1 MPHHPPQTT
10 IRASDSGMAL
20 VIVMFMTLVLS
31 VMASSLAFVSKTE
44 TLSSYSYKTMSQAR
58 YAAESGLHSAANHLL
73 WTYEPPGTPG
83 AALPDPLADYDM
95 SGAAVTFDGAAV
107 VLSSDADADSNY
119 PVDGVRTAFVAA
131 TQGSLALNAGRVTYA
146 ARATLRSMRQFED
159 EFTGQD
165 VTLQTW
171 EVTGIGRAGG
181 EGGAEVEVT
190 AIIERQESPVFK
202 YAAFATDP
210 GCDALRFGGGAIV
223 DSYDSRL
230 YSGVGTPDVDNFGGN
245 VGTNGNMTGL
255 GATTTVNGSL
265 STPRTGVGACNA
277 AGVTAL
283 TTNGATVT
291 QGILELGQA
300 IAYPVPPALDPLPP
314 TGNVNFNG
322 GCGAGTAAF
331 CSTAGGTI
339 SIDPALTGGT
349 VTMADVRVQA
359 GTELHLKAGTYVLN
373 SISFSGNARI
383 TVDSPGEVVIKV
395 AGVGK
400 ATPIDFTGGS
410 ITNDTYDP
418 TALRF
423 IYSGNAAIKLTGG
436 ASSAAL
442 VYAPNASASFAGG
455 SDFYGAVVAKEIT
468 DMGGASIH
476 YDRKLQNDALT
487 AGNPMMGSFSWR
499 TF

>member
-1 MPHHPPQTT
+1 
-10 IRASDSGMAL
+10 
-20 VIVMFMTLVLS
+20 
-31 VMASSLAFVSKTE
+31 
-44 TLSSYSYKTMSQAR
+44 MSQAR

-73 WTYEPPGTPG
+73 WSYEAPGTPG
-83 AALPDPLADYDM
+83 AALPDPFIDYER
-95 SGAAVTFDGAAV
+95 SGPAVTFDGAVV
-107 VLSSDADADSNY
+107 VLSSDGDVDSNY
-119 PVDGVRTAFVAA
+119 PVDAVRAAFVAA
-131 TQGSLALNAGRVTYA
+131 TQGTLALNAGQVTYA
-146 ARATLRSMRQFED
+146 ARARLLSMRQFED
-159 EFTGQD
+159 EFSGAD

-171 EVTGIGRAGG
+171 EVTGIGTAGG

-230 YSGVGTPDVDNFGGN
+230 YSGVGTPAVDNFGGN

-255 GATTTVNGSL
+255 GNTTTVNGSL
-265 STPRTGVGACNA
+265 STPRTGVGACSA
-277 AGVTAL
+277 SGVTAL

-291 QGILELGQA
+291 EGILELGQA

-322 GCGAGTAAF
+322 GCGAGTGAF
-331 CSTAGGTI
+331 CSNVSGTI

-359 GTELHLKAGTYVLN
+359 GTNLHLKAGTYVVN

-383 TVDSPGEVVIKV
+383 TVDSPGEVIIKV
-395 AGVGK
+395 AGVGVN
-400 ATPIDFTGGS
+400 TPIDFTGGA
-410 ITNDTYDP
+410 ITNNTYDP
-418 TALRF
+418 TALKF
-423 IYSGNAAIKLTGG
+423 IYSGDRNIKLTGG
-436 ASSAAL
+436 SSSAAL
-442 VYAPNASASFAGG
+442 VYAPNASAAFAGG
-455 SDFYGAVVAKEIT
+455 GNFYGAVVANEIT
-468 DMGGASIH
+468 DIGGASIH
-476 YDRKLQNDALT
+476 YDRKLQNEALT